1 MRKRAVNKKMDIT
14 MTALMT
20 SVINLAMLCMVVWL
34 FKQTLIVVRYVV
46 KTAVKEMVQ
55 EEKESE

>member
-1 MRKRAVNKKMDIT
+1 MDMT

-20 SVINLAMLCMVVWL
+20 SVVNLAMLCMVVWL

-46 KTAVKEMVQ
+46 KTVVKEMVQ